1 MAQKYEKFGSRNF
14 HPDGISDTVGSH
26 EGDVM
31 YFGSTSVNAGRCY
44 ILDNTAECE
53 EDAAAE
59 ECVQWTLADSDN
71 ATTVNLM
78 AVALGNGA
86 ANSVGMLLRG
96 MYTFTGGGVALANAG
111 SPLYL
116 TDDGNISATVP
127 TGSGDYI
134 RIVGYTIIDNK
145 MWFNPDNTTVKLA

>member
-1 MAQKYEKFGSRNF
+1 MANKYEKFGSRNF
-14 HPDGISDTVGSH
+14 HPSGIGTSNGDG
-26 EGDVM
+26 EGDIM
-31 YFGSTSVNAGRCY
+31 YYGGTTVVAGKVY
-44 ILDNTAECE
+44 ILQHQECGE
-53 EDAAAE
+53 GADDE

-71 ATTVNLM
+71 ANTVNLM
-78 AVALGNGA
+78 AVACGTGA

-116 TDDGNISATVP
+116 TDDGNVSATVP